1 MTVYLN
7 VYRVYQCYG
16 GPEEGNWWF
25 DAGEPLESTVISDES
40 LEDFIE
46 SRAPEELQELRDFAV
61 HKWTQGM
68 PKTPRQTGYGGY
80 TFMPG
85 SDTPLTYEEDN
96 NVRACFEDTFA
107 EPYPQE
113 RPTYE

>member
-16 GPEEGNWWF
+16 GPEEGGFWY
-25 DAGEPLESTVISDES
+25 DVGEPLESTVISDEEF
-40 LEDFIE
+40 EDFIE
-46 SRAPEELQELRDFAV
+46 SRTPEDLQELRDAAV
-61 HKWTQGM
+61 TKWTQGLSR
-68 PKTPRQTGYGGY
+68 TPRKTGYGGY

-96 NVRACFEDTFA
+96 NVCACFEEHFA
-107 EPYPQE
+107 KFYPEE
-113 RPTYE
+113 RPYYC

>member
-16 GPEEGNWWF
+16 GPEEGGYWY
-25 DAGEPLESTVISDES
+25 DAGEPLESTVICDES
-40 LEDFIE
+40 LEDFIDNHE
-46 SRAPEELQELRDFAV
+46 PEDLQELRDVAV
-61 HKWTQGM
+61 TKWTQGL
-68 PKTPRQTGYGGY
+68 PRTPRKTGYGGY

-96 NVRACFEDTFA
+96 NVCAFFEEHFA
-107 EPYPQE
+107 KFYPEE
-113 RPTYE
+113 RPYYC